1 MAKEHHILSTCTIR
15 ENSVVMNSESV
26 FTSGNAVSSKE
37 FSKQA
42 YQHFNLK
49 YPKFH
54 KMDLLSKLGIIAA
67 DLLLKENPVSQ
78 HMDSE
83 DIGVILMNRSSSL
96 LTDIEFNATISN
108 PDNFFPS
115 PALFVYTLP
124 NIVIGEICIKHK
136 LNGENAFFILNKF
149 DPCFLFEYVV
159 RLFQTN
165 RIKACICGWVEVDVK
180 GNYDVCMFVVGE
192 NDQNTTT
199 AIELTAENLDY
210 LFQNA
215 NN

>member
-1 MAKEHHILSTCTIR
+1 MR
-15 ENSVVMNSESV
+15 ENSVRLDGAVV
-26 FTSGNAVSSKE
+26 FTEEEKVSSNE
-37 FSKQA
+37 FAKLA

-67 DLLLKENPVSQ
+67 ELLLKENPVHENIS
-78 HMDSE
+78 SE
-83 DIGVILMNRSSSL
+83 EVGVILMNRSSSL
-96 LTDIEFNATISN
+96 QTDTDYNATISN

-149 DPCFLFEYVV
+149 DPCFLFEYVN
-159 RLFQTN
+159 RLLETG
-165 RIKACICGWVEVDVK
+165 RMKACLCGWAEVDVK
-180 GNYDVCMFVVGE
+180 GNYDVCMFVVE
-192 NDQNTTT
+192 RKNQNRRVEFTV
-199 AIELTAENLDY
+199 ENLNT
-210 LFQNA
+210 LFQKLK
-215 NN
+215 